1 MVQKVTNLS
10 NENPEQLQ
18 ETIEEI
24 DHISKSF
31 IDLLV
36 DSCDIKM
43 EENLLTK
50 WGQLID
56 RNQHLLAKGLRVS
69 HSKLDSVC
77 EIAAKYGL
85 HGKLTGAGGGG
96 YAFIILPSVIQAN
109 ILESMKTELIEM
121 DCSVC
126 ETTLGASGGVK
137 INVL

>member
-1 MVQKVTNLS
+1 MVQKVTNLA
-10 NENPEQLQ
+10 NENPDQLQ